1 MIEENSYALIVYK
14 DKRYFKKMEPGK
26 SFHGTGGAINFSDLI
41 GTEYGVRYGHYEIFE
56 PTMEDIIMYG
66 VRRETQIVYPKE
78 AYHICFKLNLK
89 NGSRICEVG
98 AGSGAL
104 TCLFSRMVGPAG
116 KVVSFEKEE
125 RHFKNSRKNIERFA
139 EWENVDLRLGDIMD
153 FDEVTFDAAFDAA
166 FIDLREPWLIIEKMR
181 GFMRGSAYLGIIVPT
196 TNQIIETLHALNE
209 GFGDIEVL
217 EIMLRKYKTIPERV
231 RPEDRMVAHTGFL
244 IFARK
249 ISS

>member
-1 MIEENSYALIVYK
+1 
-14 DKRYFKKMEPGK
+14 MEPGK
-26 SFHGTGGAINFSDLI
+26 SFHGTGGIINFSDLI

-66 VRRETQIVYPKE
+66 LRRETQIVYPKE

-89 NGSRICEVG
+89 NGSRLCEVG
-98 AGSGAL
+98 TGSGAL
-104 TCLFSRMVGPAG
+104 TCLFSRMVGPEG
-116 KVVSFEKEE
+116 RVISFEKEE

-153 FDEVTFDAAFDAA
+153 FDEAGLDAA
-166 FIDLREPWLIIEKMR
+166 FIDVREPWLIIEKVR

-196 TNQIIETLHALNE
+196 TNQIIETLRALTD

-249 ISS
+249 LIH

>member
-1 MIEENSYALIVYK
+1 MIEENGYALIVYK
-14 DKRYFKKMEPGK
+14 DKRYFKKIEQGK
-26 SFHGTGGAINFSDLI
+26 SFHGTGGVINFSDLI
-41 GTEYGVRYGHYEIFE
+41 GTEYGVRHGNYEIFE

-66 VRRETQIVYPKE
+66 LRRETQIVYPKE

-89 NGSRICEVG
+89 NGSRLCEAG

-104 TCLFSRMVGPAG
+104 TCMFSRMVGPEG
-116 KVVSFEKEE
+116 RVVTFEKEE
-125 RHFKNSRKNIERFA
+125 RHFKNSRKNVERFA
-139 EWENVDLRLGDIMD
+139 EWGNVELRHGDIMD
-153 FDEVTFDAAFDAA
+153 FDETGFDAA
-166 FIDLREPWLIIEKMR
+166 FIDVREPWLIIEKVR

-196 TNQIIETLHALNE
+196 ANQIIETLRVLND

-217 EIMLRKYKTIPERV
+217 EIMLRRYKTIPERV

-249 ISS
+249 LNS